1 MKKKV
6 VLANDDNIISDEI
19 EIFETFH
26 EFFKKDMQNLKIS
39 TISQIKHNI
48 WSTEQIPKCLNII
61 TIRNEVSNIDYDIF
75 EFETKNKSFN

>member
-1 MKKKV
+1 
-6 VLANDDNIISDEI
+6 
-19 EIFETFH
+19 
-26 EFFKKDMQNLKIS
+26 MQNLKIS